1 MSMIDD
7 RYQADKIPSVDMT
20 LVAEAALLTAD
31 ALTSGEH
38 SVEVV
43 FAPGDATEYRIVL
56 SRSRRFVRVGACADY
71 QLCGPGE
78 LVVAMLTPC
87 PRVYTWGPGNS
98 SWSDWRYVAEH
109 WSLEEWSARVLSA
122 FLNLLRE
129 QFSEIAGVTL

>member
-43 FAPGDATEYRIVL
+43 FAPGDSTEYRIVL
-56 SRSRRFVRVGACADY
+56 SRSRRFVRVGACGDY

-78 LVVAMLTPC
+78 LVVAMLTPV
-87 PRVYTWGPGNS
+87 PRAYTWGPGNS

-109 WSLEEWSARVLSA
+109 WALEEWSARVLSA